1 MRACMVAYTFYETDN
16 RVRRYAE
23 TLVRRGDQVDA
34 IVLRRAGQSS
44 FEVIN
49 GVNVYRIQ
57 RRVIDEGGPL
67 SYLVKLLLFFVRSM
81 WCLTR
86 RHLKQSYDL
95 IHVHSVPDFEVFCT
109 LIPRLMGAKV
119 ILDIHDIVPEL
130 YASKFKIGERSLPF
144 RMLVL
149 MEKLSVVYSN
159 HIIVANDL
167 WTERLGR
174 RSGHPEKCTT
184 ILNYPDPRIFRLQ
197 PPKPRKDG
205 EFVMCYPGTL
215 SWHQGVDLVID
226 AMAQLGDRA
235 GNLKLIVFGDGA
247 ERDRLNAM
255 VKDYGLDDRV
265 SIGGGVPIEQ
275 VASAMA
281 SADLGIE
288 PKRKRS
294 FGNEALSTKILEFMA
309 VGVPVLASDTRIN
322 RMYFED
328 GLIAFFES
336 EDIDDLAREILRL
349 IEQPAIGSGLRERGV
364 KFIEQNNWDIKK
376 HEYLDLVD
384 GLVYGTVREKAE
396 VEVR

>member
-23 TLVRRGDQVDA
+23 TLFRRGDQVDA

-44 FEVIN
+44 FETIN

-57 RRVIDEGGPL
+57 RRIIDEGGPF
-67 SYLVKLLLFFVRSM
+67 SYLIKLLLFFVRSM
-81 WCLTR
+81 WLLTL
-86 RHLKQSYDL
+86 RHLKHPYDL
-95 IHVHSVPDFEVFCT
+95 IHVHSVPDFQVFTT
-109 LIPRLMGAKV
+109 LVPRLMGAKV

-130 YASKFKIGERSLPF
+130 YASKFKISDRSIPF

-159 HIIVANDL
+159 HIIVANHL

-184 ILNYPDPRIFRLQ
+184 ILNYPDPAIFR
-197 PPKPRKDG
+197 PRPSKSRQDG

-226 AMAQLGDRA
+226 AMARLGDKA
-235 GNLKLIVFGDGA
+235 ANLRLIIFGDGA
-247 ERDRLNAM
+247 ERERLTSM
-255 VKDYGLDDRV
+255 VENYGLGDRV

-275 VASAMA
+275 VASTMA
-281 SADLGIE
+281 SVDLGIE

-309 VGVPVLASDTRIN
+309 VGVPVLASSTRIN

-336 EDIDDLAREILRL
+336 EDVDDLAAEILRL
-349 IEQPAIGSGLRERGV
+349 IEQPAITSTLRERGL
-364 KFIEQNNWDIKK
+364 KFIEENNWNIKK

-384 GLVYGTVREKAE
+384 GLVYGTAE
-396 VEVR
+396 RQAVVEA